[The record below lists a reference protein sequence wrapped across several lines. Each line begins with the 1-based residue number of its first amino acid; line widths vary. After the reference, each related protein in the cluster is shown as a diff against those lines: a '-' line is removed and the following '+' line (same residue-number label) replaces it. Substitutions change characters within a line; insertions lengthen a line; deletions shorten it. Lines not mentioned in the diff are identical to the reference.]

1 VIDEERALGMYEFAF
16 SVVEA
21 KGTPVTLGLSTYKEY
36 RAGNLT
42 IHYLP
47 KAGHLSVWFH
57 RKVLGVNRAG
67 GGTLRVTHYVA
78 GDWED
83 QLEAAAAKLPSER

>member
-1 VIDEERALGMYEFAF
+1 MYELALL
-16 SVVEA
+16 VVEA
-21 KGTPVTLGLSTYKEY
+21 KGIPVTLGLSTYKEY

-47 KAGHLSVWFH
+47 KAGHVSVWCGH
-57 RKVLGVNRAG
+57 KVLAINRGG
-67 GGTLRVTHYVA
+67 GGTLRVTHYVP

-83 QLEAAAAKLPSER
+83 QLEVAAAKLPSKR